1 MSDMKSIIEKVIRE
15 HNDILRDLEP
25 VIVPGSS
32 AYAAASRTVDDLVL
46 GAIGE
51 KLGVTLSL
59 RQAMDLACAKRVVV
73 RRYEHAKMSVY
84 YLDGEEIIRCKD
96 PVISSGDG
104 FIRVTVESSATPRP

>member
-1 MSDMKSIIEKVIRE
+1 MSDMKSIIEKVLRE
-15 HNDILRDLEP
+15 YNDILRDLEP

-32 AYAAASRTVDDLVL
+32 AYATASRTVDDLVL

-51 KLGVTLSL
+51 KLGMTVTL

-84 YLDGEEIIRCKD
+84 YLDGEEIVRCKD
-96 PVISSGDG
+96 PVITIDGDVMR
-104 FIRVTVESSATPRP
+104 ITVESSAQPRS